1 MFIGAKELPKKE
13 RERQA
18 KKITGEKTLMTE
30 RPEKRRNMT

>member
-18 KKITGEKTLMTE
+18 KKNRGKKTLMTE
-30 RPEKRRNMT
+30 RQEKEGSP